1 MSLCGDYLNITR
13 SNVQLTGMWLSPE
26 GHRVGGRGGCVLAA
40 MKNLNKI
47 PNCAKWVLG
56 ANLGYKLLLYQSRI
70 QKQIPL
76 QRMKMR
82 NYL

>member
-1 MSLCGDYLNITR
+1 MWRLSEHNP
-13 SNVQLTGMWLSPE
+13 VQCAINWHVVKPRGTQS
-26 GHRVGGRGGCVLAA
+26 GRRRGCVLAA